1 MVINLLNMKRINSLL
16 GIDISVEIGPELL
29 EFLILWN
36 LYEKR
41 LFNNRFSITEAIRKD
56 VKVSSASLDAAFD
69 YFKKRYI
76 ENGQTNSK
84 FDALSFRRNDKKSNV
99 VNILCGVPD
108 VILNRSTA
116 VQIIIYRLRNNL
128 FHGLKEV
135 ETLSSNKATFL
146 IVNEFLLSCLE
157 ENK

>member
-128 FHGLKEV
+128 FHGLKRLRPYQV
-135 ETLSSNKATFL
+135 TRQHFS
-146 IVNEFLLSCLE
+146 
-157 ENK
+157 

>member
-1 MVINLLNMKRINSLL
+1 MSISLGNMKRINDLM

-36 LYEKR
+36 LFEKR

-56 VKVSSASLDAAFD
+56 VKVSSASLDATLA

-99 VNILCGVPD
+99 VNILCGVSD

-128 FHGLKEV
+128 FHGLKEI

>member
-1 MVINLLNMKRINSLL
+1 MSISLVNMKRINDLL

-36 LYEKR
+36 LFEKR

-56 VKVSSASLDAAFD
+56 VKVSSASLDVAFD

-99 VNILCGVPD
+99 VNILCGVSD
-108 VILNRSTA
+108 VILNRRTA

>member
-1 MVINLLNMKRINSLL
+1 M
-16 GIDISVEIGPELL
+16 
-29 EFLILWN
+29 
-36 LYEKR
+36 Y
-41 LFNNRFSITEAIRKD
+41 
-56 VKVSSASLDAAFD
+56 
-69 YFKKRYI
+69 
-76 ENGQTNSK
+76 
-84 FDALSFRRNDKKSNV
+84 DKKSNV
-99 VNILCGVPD
+99 VNILCGVSD
-108 VILNRSTA
+108 VILNRRTA

>member
-1 MVINLLNMKRINSLL
+1 MSISLVNIKSINDLL

-36 LYEKR
+36 LFEKR

-56 VKVSSASLDAAFD
+56 VKVSSASLDAAFA
-69 YFKKRYI
+69 YFKKRYV
-76 ENGQTNSK
+76 ENGRTNSK

-99 VNILCGVPD
+99 ANILCD
-108 VILNRSTA
+108 VSDAMLNKSTA

-128 FHGLKEV
+128 FHGLKDV
-135 ETLSSNKATFL
+135 ESLSSNKATFL

>member
-1 MVINLLNMKRINSLL
+1 MSISLGNMKRINDLL

-36 LYEKR
+36 LFEKR

-56 VKVSSASLDAAFD
+56 VKVSSASLDVAFD

-99 VNILCGVPD
+99 VNILCDVPD

>member
-1 MVINLLNMKRINSLL
+1 MGINLLNMKRINSLL

-36 LYEKR
+36 LFEKR

-56 VKVSSASLDAAFD
+56 VKVSSASLDATLA

-99 VNILCGVPD
+99 VNILCGVSD
-108 VILNRSTA
+108 VILNRRTA

-135 ETLSSNKATFL
+135 ETLSSNKSTFL

>member
-1 MVINLLNMKRINSLL
+1 MKRINDLL

-36 LYEKR
+36 LFEKR
-41 LFNNRFSITEAIRKD
+41 LFNKRFSIAAAIRND
-56 VKVSSASLDAAFD
+56 VKVSSVSLDDAFD

-76 ENGQTNSK
+76 ENGRTNSK

-135 ETLSSNKATFL
+135 ETLSSNKSTFL

>member
-1 MVINLLNMKRINSLL
+1 MGINLLNMKRINSLL

-36 LYEKR
+36 LFEKR

-56 VKVSSASLDAAFD
+56 VKVSSASLDATLA

-99 VNILCGVPD
+99 VNILCGVSD
-108 VILNRSTA
+108 VILNKSTA

-135 ETLSSNKATFL
+135 ETLPSNKATFL

>member
-1 MVINLLNMKRINSLL
+1 MSISLGNMKRINDHL

-36 LYEKR
+36 LFEKR

-56 VKVSSASLDAAFD
+56 VKVSSASLDATLA

-84 FDALSFRRNDKKSNV
+84 FDALSFRCKDRKNNV
-99 VNILCGVPD
+99 ANILCDVPD

-128 FHGLKEV
+128 FHELKEV